1 MTGSKRFY
9 WVKLQ
14 VATAMYR
21 AKEEELEDVEEV
33 CRQPIDDSRC
43 PKLVRIEA
51 YFRPNPPQYHPLSY
65 LKVLPTS
72 TAEASF
78 PLLPL
83 GLHYWSAK
91 NQLDRALEVAAA
103 CEKDVDAN
111 KPADKHALIT
121 LVEAKQ
127 GAQELLD
134 DGTAAYEKEWRAKG
148 RDPAPDK
155 DEWREMEKVEIR
167 GRPHLRNGLWMHE
180 TWGRAV
186 PYCPRRQ
193 DGEVCYIDLVE

>member
-9 WVKLQ
+9 WVKVQ

-33 CRQPIDDSRC
+33 GRQLIDDSRC

-51 YFRPNPPQYHPLSY
+51 YFRPKPPQHHPLSH
-65 LKVLPTS
+65 LKLLPTS

-83 GLHYWSAK
+83 GLLVSQKTNSTVRWKRRPIARRMSTQT
-91 NQLDRALEVAAA
+91 NQRT
-103 CEKDVDAN
+103 N
-111 KPADKHALIT
+111 MPSIT

-127 GAQELLD
+127 GAQQLLEE
-134 DGTAAYEKEWRAKG
+134 GTAAYEKEWRAKG
-148 RDPAPDK
+148 RDPAPAK
-155 DEWREMEKVEIR
+155 DEWQEMEKVEIR
-167 GRPHLRNGLWMHE
+167 GRPHLRNGLWMYE

-193 DGEVCYIDLVE
+193 DGEVYYIDLVE

>member
-33 CRQPIDDSRC
+33 GRQLIDDSRC

-51 YFRPNPPQYHPLSY
+51 YFRPKPPQHHPLSH
-65 LKVLPTS
+65 LILLPTS

-83 GLHYWSAK
+83 GLLVSQKTNSTVRWK
-91 NQLDRALEVAAA
+91 EVAAN

-121 LVEAKQ
+121 LIEAKQ
-127 GAQELLD
+127 GAQELLEE
-134 DGTAAYEKEWRAKG
+134 GTAAYEKEWRAKG

-155 DEWREMEKVEIR
+155 DEWQEMEKVEIR
-167 GRPHLRNGLWMHE
+167 GRPHLRNGLWMYE

-193 DGEVCYIDLVE
+193 DDEVYYIDLVE